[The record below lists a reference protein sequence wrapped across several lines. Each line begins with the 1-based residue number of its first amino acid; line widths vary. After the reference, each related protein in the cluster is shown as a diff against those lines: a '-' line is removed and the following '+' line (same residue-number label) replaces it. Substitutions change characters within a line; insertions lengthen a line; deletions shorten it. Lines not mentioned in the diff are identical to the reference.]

1 MPKKEIVLDSNFL
14 MVLSRTG
21 LSETLPLKSLLA
33 RYNTVVPKAIVRELE
48 RLAGG
53 KSSKA
58 KNARLALEVA
68 RKCKVIDEDIEQSA
82 DDAVLKVALKRN
94 ATVATLDQELIASL
108 RRMDIPVVTLRKNR
122 LEGLDA

>member
-1 MPKKEIVLDSNFL
+1 
-14 MVLSRTG
+14 
-21 LSETLPLKSLLA
+21 
-33 RYNTVVPKAIVRELE
+33 
-48 RLAGG
+48 LAGG